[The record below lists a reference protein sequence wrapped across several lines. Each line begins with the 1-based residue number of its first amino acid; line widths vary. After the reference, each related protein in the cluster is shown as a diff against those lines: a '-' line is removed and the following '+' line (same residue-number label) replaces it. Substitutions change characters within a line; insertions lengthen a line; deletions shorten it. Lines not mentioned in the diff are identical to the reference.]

1 MVYQRETKR
10 ITSTKIK
17 QTLKFTSAKK
27 NKTLQCKDGFLLIL
41 MRLRLGLFNEDLA
54 DRFCIFASYYSNTF
68 KTWIRLF
75 SKTVGKLVAWLPRE
89 SVMGTILKI
98 LKQLVTEN
106 YDAWLLL

>member
-17 QTLKFTSAKK
+17 QTLEFTSAKK